1 MDCLAF
7 YLRRGRDSL
16 TAISNCL
23 PDIMWII
30 NMDNNVEENNS
41 SGDPSGESFQSNGT
55 SGGSYQQM
63 GQNGSNPTTKS
74 RTIILIKAMLMLID
88 ER

>member
-1 MDCLAF
+1 
-7 YLRRGRDSL
+7 
-16 TAISNCL
+16 
-23 PDIMWII
+23 MWMI

-41 SGDPSGESFQSNGT
+41 SGDTSGEPFQSNGT
-55 SGGSYQQM
+55 SGGSYQQT
-63 GQNGSNPTTKS
+63 GQNGSNPPTRS